1 MNTNEEFKQLMNL
14 KKHFLTENILLPELN
29 KELILPVGAIQSKEV
44 FSIDLSRKS
53 TIVLTRKKYQERL
66 RPTNDLLV
74 RLEIDSKPHM
84 NPDGTKISA
93 NHIHIFKEGYGL
105 SWAYELS
112 QFNDILFKSPNCFNQ
127 MFYDFCKYCN
137 VSLDDTSIQG
147 VM

>member
-1 MNTNEEFKQLMNL
+1 
-14 KKHFLTENILLPELN
+14 
-29 KELILPVGAIQSKEV
+29 
-44 FSIDLSRKS
+44 
-53 TIVLTRKKYQERL
+53 
-66 RPTNDLLV
+66 
-74 RLEIDSKPHM
+74 M

-112 QFNDILFKSPNCFNQ
+112 QFNDILFKSPNDFNQ